1 MSKILPAAVLQESAY
16 TWLPHIGVR
25 SQIIYTTVL
34 GAIMVALLAS
44 IFIKVDVSVS
54 VSGIVRPVIE
64 KADLR
69 SLTGATI
76 SRVLAKEGDHV
87 KAGQAVLYLQQD
99 ITDTKLDQA
108 SYELNRRESY
118 LSDLEL
124 LAKGAGHLVRSGQYR
139 QQYLS
144 FQASLSEQQAVVNKL
159 KADFIMYNKLYE
171 DKVIAKKEWLEK
183 KYAYEQS
190 RSNYQARIAEQNA
203 RWQQELEQVRLE
215 ANQFNSGKNQLQKEK
230 DLLVIKAPV
239 SGTLQQFNGRYPGG
253 SVQTGELLGYVSPD
267 SGLVA
272 ECYISPGDIGYLRTG
287 MPVKFQVDA
296 FNYNSWGILEGKVL
310 SVDND
315 ITMINDQPLFKVRCS
330 FNTTSLRLANGVQGY
345 LKKGMTMQCRFILA
359 RRRLLPL
366 LYERADS
373 WLNPNVQK
381 QS

>member
-1 MSKILPAAVLQESAY
+1 MSKILPAAVLQQSAY
-16 TWLPHIGVR
+16 TWLPRIGVR
-25 SQIIYTTVL
+25 SQIIYTIVL
-34 GAIMVALLAS
+34 GAVVLTLLAA

-69 SLTGATI
+69 SLTSATI

-87 KAGQAVLYLQQD
+87 KAGQVVLYLQQD
-99 ITDTKLDQA
+99 ITNTKLDEA
-108 SYELNRRESY
+108 SYELDRREAY
-118 LSDLEL
+118 LHDLEL

-144 FQASLSEQQAVVNKL
+144 FQASLSEQRSVVDKL
-159 KADFIMYNKLYE
+159 KSDFIMYNKLYY

-183 KYAYEQS
+183 KYAYEQA
-190 RSNYQARIAEQNA
+190 RSNYQLRIAEQNA

-215 ANQFNSGKNQLQKEK
+215 AKQFHSGKNQLQKEK

-239 SGTLQQFNGRYPGG
+239 SGTLQQFSGRYPGG
-253 SVQTGELLGYVSPD
+253 SVQTGELLGNISPD

-272 ECYISPGDIGYLRTG
+272 ECYVSPADIGYLQTG

-315 ITMINDQPLFKVRCS
+315 VTMINDQPLFKVRCG
-330 FNTTSLRLANGVQGY
+330 FNNTSLRLSNGVQGY